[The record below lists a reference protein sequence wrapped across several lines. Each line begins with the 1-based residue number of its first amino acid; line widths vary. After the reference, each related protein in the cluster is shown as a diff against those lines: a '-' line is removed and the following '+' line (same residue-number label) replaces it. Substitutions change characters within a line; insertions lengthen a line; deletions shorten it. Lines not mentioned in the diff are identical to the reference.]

1 MVTRMESNSHTKD
14 KNIPFK
20 KIEEVLSCTRFKEF
34 IHIKETGSTN
44 KDLVLRASQTPDD
57 LLLVADHQTSGKGR
71 LGRVWESPERLNLL
85 CSFLLTPKWP
95 KDKNPLVTSSLA
107 LGVVKYLSTISI
119 SALVKWPNDIVIPG
133 SKDKKISGI
142 LAQQVDGEIER
153 IVVGIG
159 VNVLWPSS
167 SEEGP
172 ADAISL
178 KMLDA
183 DFDRWAVLTGIIES
197 FEKQLNQLEELN
209 GPALL
214 RQEHIAHSATIGNT
228 VRIATATNKIV
239 GLAKDITEEGFLVV
253 NDGQQDLQISV
264 GDVVN
269 LRKKNLD

>member
-1 MVTRMESNSHTKD
+1 
-14 KNIPFK
+14 
-20 KIEEVLSCTRFKEF
+20 VLSCTRFKEF